1 MLDAVAHWA
10 LAGPKRVLLI
20 AGLLMALCG
29 ALGAPA
35 ATMLSSGGYTDPNA
49 ESNVSARTLVESF
62 GQGAVP
68 LYLLVR
74 SDSALTGP
82 SGKAAVAQLVTTLGE
97 NPDVAQV
104 RSPWDLPDPVAAG
117 ALSRDGHAALVTA
130 AVGRDED
137 SGLARSAE
145 LLAKLATLP
154 LPEGITVSA
163 GGPGPIAEQINEQSR
178 RDLAVSE
185 AIALPLTFLALIWV
199 FGGVVAALIPLAV
212 GGFAV
217 MGTMAVLRGLAE
229 ITDVS
234 IFALNLATA
243 LGFALAIDYSLLL
256 VNRYREEVADGTER
270 GLAIRRMLHTAG
282 RTVVFSAVTV
292 ALSLATMA
300 VFPMYLLRSF
310 AYGGVPVV
318 LLAAVASLILVP
330 AAILVTG
337 DRVGMS
343 KPRPPITET
352 RWYRWSQLVM
362 RRPVLAAVAALVPL
376 LIAGLPFAHVKFGF
390 PDDRI
395 LPASAP
401 ARQVGDA
408 MRTDFT
414 QDAGSAVNVVITGV
428 AQDNP
433 ALYAYARAL
442 SDVDGVLAVSTPSA
456 TILSGHPAA
465 PPSGAAG
472 VSQDSADAV
481 FFTVATAEEPY
492 SPGSGALL
500 DRLHQVPAPAAAD
513 VAFGGAEQANRDGVT
528 AIATRLPVLLMLIA
542 VVMMTLLFLLTGSV
556 VIPIKALVLNVLSLS
571 ATFGAMVWI
580 FQDGHLGGLGTTE
593 MGTLVASLPV
603 LMFCIAFGLSMD
615 YEVFLISRIREFWQ
629 DSDGTA
635 AANTRAVALGLAT
648 TGRIVTAAAL
658 IMIIVFAGLAAS
670 QVAFM
675 RMFGVGLI
683 IAIVVD
689 VTLIRMVLL
698 PAAMALMGRWNWW
711 APAPLAR
718 LHTRLTGVA
727 GPADRY
733 RSRTC

>member
-1 MLDAVAHWA
+1 MLDSFARWA
-10 LAGPKRVLLI
+10 IAGPKRVLLV

-29 ALGAPA
+29 AFGAPV
-35 ATMLSSGGYTDPNA
+35 ATMLSSGGFTDPDA
-49 ESNVSARTLVESF
+49 ESNVAAHALVERF

-68 LYLLVR
+68 LFVLVR
-74 SDSALTGP
+74 SDSDLTNREGR
-82 SGKAAVAQLVTTLGE
+82 AVVEQLVSTLRAT
-97 NPDVAQV
+97 PDVAQV
-104 RSPWDLPDPVAAG
+104 RSPWDSRDPVAVG
-117 ALSRDGHAALVTA
+117 QLSQDGRAALIRA
-130 AVGRDED
+130 EIGRDED
-137 SGLARSAE
+137 SGLRRTAE
-145 LLAKLATLP
+145 ILEQVTAVEVP
-154 LPEGITVSA
+154 DGIEVSG
-163 GGPGPIAEQINEQSR
+163 GGPGPVAEQINQQSR

-199 FGGVVAALIPLAV
+199 FGGVVAALIPLTV
-212 GGFAV
+212 GGVAV
-217 MGTMAVLRGLAE
+217 VGTMAVLRALAE
-229 ITDVS
+229 LTDVS

-256 VNRYREEVADGTER
+256 VNRYREEIADGTDR
-270 GLAIRRMLHTAG
+270 DLAIRRMLRTAG
-282 RTVVFSAVTV
+282 RTVVFSAITV
-292 ALSLATMA
+292 ALSLATMT

-318 LLAAVASLILVP
+318 LLAALASLILVP

-337 DRVGMS
+337 NRVGKS
-343 KPRPPITET
+343 KPRPPLTET
-352 RWYRWSQLVM
+352 RWYRWTQLVM
-362 RRPVLAAVAALVPL
+362 RRPALAAAAALVPL
-376 LIAGLPFAHVKFGF
+376 LIAGIPFAHVKFGF

-395 LPASAP
+395 LPESAP

-408 MRTDFT
+408 MRTEFV
-414 QDAGSAVNVVITGV
+414 QDAGSVVNVVISGI
-428 AQDNP
+428 APED
-433 ALYAYARAL
+433 ASLSGYARAL
-442 SDVDGVLAVSTPSA
+442 SEVDGVVAVSTPDA
-456 TILSGHPAA
+456 TIVEGRRAG
-465 PPSGAAG
+465 PPSAAAG
-472 VSQDSADAV
+472 VSRDPDDAV

-492 SPGSGALL
+492 SPASGALL
-500 DRLHQVPAPAAAD
+500 SRLQQVPAPAHGT
-513 VAFGGAEQANRDGVT
+513 VVFGGAEQANRDGVT
-528 AIATRLPVLLMLIA
+528 AISTRLPVLLTLIA
-542 VVMMTLLFLLTGSV
+542 VVMMMLLFLLTGSV

-580 FQDGHLGGLGTTE
+580 FQDGHLGGLGTTA
-593 MGTLVASLPV
+593 MGTLVATLPV

-615 YEVFLISRIREFWQ
+615 YEVFLISRIREFWL

-635 AANTRAVALGLAT
+635 GANTRAVALGLAT

-698 PAAMALMGRWNWW
+698 PAAMALLGRWNWW

-718 LHTRLTGVA
+718 LHTRLTGQPAITGCRDHPA
-727 GPADRY
+727 G
-733 RSRTC
+733 